1 MEMAE
6 NKKCLL
12 SIIVPVYNIQDYIGT
27 CLESLCM
34 QGFQEDEYEV
44 LCINDG
50 STDSSETVVQQM
62 IEKYPQIRLIKQEN
76 QGVSVARN
84 TGIDASRGQ
93 YLFFCDGDDF
103 LEPYCLKRAAKLCL
117 EQKAVSASFGFQT
130 VDEKAEMREVPLECN
145 EEIKWAS
152 GRSKPFYSGNIWRFI
167 VSREFLNK
175 NNIRFKAGMRY
186 AEDELFLYHICRF
199 LNFKDHIYIDE
210 IFYNYRMRASSAV
223 HQKRDIRLRAHYK
236 DMVEMAQEY
245 KQYLQDETLSKE
257 MQKSTLS
264 RYRYAV
270 SNAMQDALIL
280 GEQKPTEVLAEL
292 RKKGLYPF
300 GFMIELL
307 KPKRPKT
314 MAVNYG
320 KFFYSIPIYYS
331 IAYKVNQLLKKRR
344 AGG

>member
-1 MEMAE
+1 M
-6 NKKCLL
+6 CLL
-12 SIIVPVYNIQDYIGT
+12 SVIVPIYNIKPYLET
-27 CLESLCM
+27 CLASLCV
-34 QGFQEDEYEV
+34 QGFEADEYEV
-44 LCINDG
+44 LCVNDG
-50 STDSSETVVQQM
+50 STDGSEEIVKAMALV
-62 IEKYPQIRLIKQEN
+62 YPQIRLVEQSN
-76 QGVSVARN
+76 QGVSAARN
-84 TGIDASRGQ
+84 TGIDAARGQ

-117 EQKAVSASFGFQT
+117 EQKAASASFGFQT
-130 VDEKAEMREVPLECN
+130 VEEKAEMREVPLECSA
-145 EEIKWAS
+145 EIKWTS
-152 GRSKPFYSGNIWRFI
+152 GRSKPFYSGNIWRFL

-199 LNFKDHIYIDE
+199 LDFKDHIYIDE

-223 HQKRDIRLRAHYK
+223 HQKRDIRLRAHYE
-236 DMVEMAQEY
+236 DMVEMALEY
-245 KQYLQDETLSKE
+245 KQYLQDEALSKE
-257 MQKSTLS
+257 MQKSTLN

-280 GEQKPTEVLAEL
+280 GERKPTEVLAEL
-292 RKKGLYPF
+292 REKGLYPF
-300 GFMIELL
+300 GFMVELL
-307 KPKRPKT
+307 KPKHPKT

-331 IAYKVNQLLKKRR
+331 IAYKVTQMLKKRR